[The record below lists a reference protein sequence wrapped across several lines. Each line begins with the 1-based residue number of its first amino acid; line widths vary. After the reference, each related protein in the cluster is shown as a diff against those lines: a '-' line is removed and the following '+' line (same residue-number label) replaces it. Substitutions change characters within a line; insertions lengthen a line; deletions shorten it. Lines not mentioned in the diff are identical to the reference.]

1 MGDMAIREL
10 IEMLEDVAQEHDDNV
25 IVRLG
30 IQPRWA
36 FEHSIGAVETA
47 SQTKREIRD
56 KAPAVCYIGEGS
68 QLGYL
73 PQAGAVALG
82 WSDHDEADEADDECG
97 DVPAG
102 TSGVSCTRPA
112 GHAGLHGDEH
122 ETWPQSPDACPGCGC
137 VPGEGRTSGCTH
149 ADGCGAT
156 AEGGAL

>member
-25 IVRLG
+25 IVRLA

-36 FEHSIGAVETA
+36 FEHSIGGVETA
-47 SQTKREIRD
+47 SQSKREVRD

-82 WSDHDEADEADDECG
+82 WSDHDEDDE
-97 DVPAG
+97 
-102 TSGVSCTRPA
+102 
-112 GHAGLHGDEH
+112 DEDDD
-122 ETWPQSPDACPGCGC
+122 EQVADPEACPGCGC
-137 VPGEGRTSGCTH
+137 VPGAGKTPGCVH
-149 ADGCGAT
+149 PDGCGAA